1 MADHS
6 VVSACLVGGA
16 AGGGIVSFLMWA
28 TGQFFA
34 QRRWLK
40 DRELKVKER
49 NQRIVN
55 RLSSLRWKTFSV
67 HGLSNLGLLNELHS
81 ICQEVNSFTHLTSD
95 ERKKFLD
102 ETCYFLHKYNEIQ
115 NLKQDL
121 DQGVSDKAEIKI
133 KGKLSLLA
141 REIDQ
146 NWPIFE
152 EKIYQIIDYKSPIK
166 VKNLVNSVYIKKAL
180 T

>member
-1 MADHS
+1 MEN
-6 VVSACLVGGA
+6 
-16 AGGGIVSFLMWA
+16 I
-28 TGQFFA
+28 
-34 QRRWLK
+34 
-40 DRELKVKER
+40 
-49 NQRIVN
+49 
-55 RLSSLRWKTFSV
+55 SV

-152 EKIYQIIDYKSPIK
+152 EKIYQIIGYKSPIK
-166 VKNLVNSVYIKKAL
+166 VKNLVNSVYIKRL
-180 T
+180 